1 MTSLPTTV
9 SIIPR
14 IRPQSLASILK
25 YEVLE
30 ECQLFVVLKRARTIG
45 HSSSVCPDWA
55 SFESSC
61 ATNFLTNVVK
71 DNYYLLGYLE
81 TPHFLSK
88 NWCVCIFWGN
98 FRKLLG
104 YFMIQNLV
112 TLPATYLLLKSFWDN
127 KLLGICKK
135 SGTCFWVQA
144 DLENDTTTFSPN
156 YGLPMDQ
163 KYKNICRNSLT
174 DNAVNYG
181 LFFTY
186 LVCVCTI
193 MMSWKYCKFD
203 KRLYTF
209 RKVVIKTTFAVTF

>member
-112 TLPATYLLLKSFWDN
+112 TLPVGRVLDRDVGRAVGVGESAIARVTRDSEPVFVFLLHRRR
-127 KLLGICKK
+127 
-135 SGTCFWVQA
+135 V
-144 DLENDTTTFSPN
+144 
-156 YGLPMDQ
+156 
-163 KYKNICRNSLT
+163 
-174 DNAVNYG
+174 
-181 LFFTY
+181 LF
-186 LVCVCTI
+186 
-193 MMSWKYCKFD
+193 
-203 KRLYTF
+203 
-209 RKVVIKTTFAVTF
+209 